1 MFEQV
6 RNGGGIQERVF
17 TAVGR
22 ARYQHTVNRQR
33 EQEESKC
40 SSSRDRGRSQSPAV
54 HKESVETHGAYSS
67 SARKVGQEDQE
78 FRVTLKTQPRL
89 NETQYQKTKKET
101 MSPGLDK
108 GTCCELGDLCLMG
121 P

>member
-33 EQEESKC
+33 GRRNLRCRSVVKC
-40 SSSRDRGRSQSPAV
+40 LPSVDRPISVSSGTQQ
-54 HKESVETHGAYSS
+54 SVETHS
-67 SARKVGQEDQE
+67 
-78 FRVTLKTQPRL
+78 
-89 NETQYQKTKKET
+89 
-101 MSPGLDK
+101 
-108 GTCCELGDLCLMG
+108 CLESQC
-121 P
+121 

>member
-54 HKESVETHGAYSS
+54 HKEAWRHMVPTVPVLGRWDKRIRNSG
-67 SARKVGQEDQE
+67 
-78 FRVTLKTQPRL
+78 
-89 NETQYQKTKKET
+89 
-101 MSPGLDK
+101 SP
-108 GTCCELGDLCLMG
+108 
-121 P
+121 